1 MMEDGV
7 AYGVQ
12 FVLTAATPRNNRN
25 PTFRIYYLDRNTLEL
40 IDWQNYQLDL
50 NNITG
55 KEIFSF
61 IFLVSEIFSYEVSQ
75 RSQTLVVDLD
85 N

>member
-55 KEIFSF
+55 KEV
-61 IFLVSEIFSYEVSQ
+61 LVLYSCCQKYSHMKYL
-75 RSQTLVVDLD
+75 RDLRH
-85 N
+85 